1 MIRTIVTWKNIL
13 SLLYVFLMSFFSGE
27 YQTSRF
33 EEEPETYNVF
43 IFPRCMYILFVHI
56 LVIFINIISDW
67 TILFLVLF
75 YCCALK

>member
-1 MIRTIVTWKNIL
+1 MIRTILAWKNIL
-13 SLLYVFLMSFFSGE
+13 SPALRVFDVFFSGE

-56 LVIFINIISDW
+56 LIIFINITSDW
-67 TILFLVLF
+67 TILFLVLS